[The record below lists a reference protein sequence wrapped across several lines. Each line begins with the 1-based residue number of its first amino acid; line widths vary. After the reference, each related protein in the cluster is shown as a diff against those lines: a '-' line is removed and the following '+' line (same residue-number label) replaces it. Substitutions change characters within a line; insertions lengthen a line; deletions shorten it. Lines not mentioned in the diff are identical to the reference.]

1 MTKQIL
7 AAAATAVGVLQAGIV
22 TLPIDDHYKA
32 FIVLGV
38 AALSVFLA
46 GLVKPADSGG

>member
-38 AALSVFLA
+38 STFAVFLA
-46 GLVKPADSGG
+46 GLIKPAE